1 MTWGKRRAL
10 VILLVI
16 VAVVI
21 FIIVASSPARLS
33 GHSVLVLDVNGEINE
48 QRPMDLFSALSG
60 EFIPV
65 QHNFIDAI
73 DAAKTDP
80 RIDVLVVKI
89 GPLATG
95 WAKLEE
101 IRAHLLAF
109 RTSGKPSICYLGGD
123 GIGNLEYYVASACDK
138 IWLVPTA
145 PLSIKGM
152 MAEALFLRGTFDK
165 LKIYPDYYHIAEYK
179 TASNQLTE
187 KKFTPAH
194 REEVT
199 SLLQSIYSQYLSE
212 VSQARN
218 MDRAAFEK
226 LVDQGPLSAEDA
238 INGKLVDRL
247 AYWDQVEDF
256 VREKSKDWNPVKLGR
271 YRSQIKNDGST
282 RIAVVYAS
290 GLIISGESGNAPGGG
305 FIMGSESVSADLRKA
320 REDSGIKA
328 IVLRIDSGG
337 GSAVASEV
345 IRREVVLAKGK
356 KPVVVSMSDV
366 AASGGYWIA
375 MSANKI
381 VADPDTITASIG
393 VLGGKLNVSG
403 LYGMLGL
410 STDSVATS
418 DNASIFSAQ
427 QNFTPEQRDK
437 IQKSL
442 QDVYT
447 NFTKGVAEGRNMSVE
462 AVDKIGKGRVW
473 TGEQGKDIGLV
484 DELGDLDRAV
494 QVAKQLAGIS
504 AGQRVHI
511 VRFPQ
516 EKTFLQMWLERQKDD
531 DSASLSSIE
540 SAVERLT
547 GAYETPQA
555 RLPFELRIR

>member
-10 VILLVI
+10 VIVLVI

-21 FIIVASSPARLS
+21 LIIIASQPARVASN
-33 GHSVLVLDVNGEINE
+33 SVLVLDVSGEINE
-48 QRPMDLFSALSG
+48 QRAMDIFSALGG

-65 QHNFIDAI
+65 QHDFVDALDTAKSDPHIDA
-73 DAAKTDP
+73 
-80 RIDVLVVKI
+80 LVVKI

-95 WAKLEE
+95 WGKLEE
-101 IRAHLLAF
+101 IRSHILAF
-109 RTSGKPSICYLGGD
+109 RTSGKPSVCYLGGD

-145 PLSIKGM
+145 PVSIHGM
-152 MAEALFLRGTFDK
+152 MAEALFLRGTLDK

-194 REEVT
+194 REEVD
-199 SLLQSIYSQYLSE
+199 SLLHGIYNQYLTE

-218 MDRAAFEK
+218 MDRTAFEK
-226 LVDQGPLSAEDA
+226 LVEQGPLSADEA
-238 INGKLVDRL
+238 LNGKLVDRL
-247 AYWDQVEDF
+247 AYWDQVQDF
-256 VREKSKDWNPVKLGR
+256 VREKTKDWNPVKLGR
-271 YRSQIKNDGST
+271 YRSQIKNDGGT
-282 RIAVVYAS
+282 KIAVVHAT
-290 GLIISGESGNAPGGG
+290 GLIVSGESGNTPGGG
-305 FIMGSESVSADLRKA
+305 AIMGSESVAADLRKA

-328 IVLRIDSGG
+328 IVLRVDSGG

-345 IRREVVLAKGK
+345 IRREVVLAKGV

-393 VLGGKLNVSG
+393 VLGGKLNISG

-410 STDSVATS
+410 STDSIATS
-418 DNASIFSAQ
+418 ENATIFSAQ
-427 QNFTPEQRDK
+427 QNFTPAQQK
-437 IQKSL
+437 LIQKSL
-442 QDVYT
+442 QDVYA
-447 NFTKGVAEGRNMSVE
+447 NFTKGVAEGRHMTVE

-473 TGEQGKDIGLV
+473 TGAQGKELGLV
-484 DELGDLDRAV
+484 DELGDLDHAV
-494 QVAKQLAGIS
+494 WVAKQLAGIP
-504 AGQRVHI
+504 AERRVRI
-511 VRFPQ
+511 VRFPE

-531 DSASLSSIE
+531 SAQLSSIQA
-540 SAVERLT
+540 AVERLT
-547 GAYETPQA
+547 GAYDTPQA
-555 RLPFELRIR
+555 RLPFELQIR

>member
-10 VILLVI
+10 VILLVL
-16 VAVVI
+16 VAVIVI
-21 FIIVASSPARLS
+21 IIVASSPARVAS
-33 GHSVLVLDVNGEINE
+33 NSVLLLELSGEINE
-48 QRPMDLFSALSG
+48 QRSMDFFSAIG
-60 EFIPV
+60 GQFIPV
-65 QHNFIDAI
+65 QHDFVDAL
-73 DAAKTDP
+73 DTAKTDP
-80 RIDVLVVKI
+80 HIDALVVKI
-89 GPLATG
+89 GPLDTG
-95 WAKLEE
+95 WGKLEE
-101 IRAHLLAF
+101 IRSHILAF

-145 PLSIKGM
+145 PISIHGM
-152 MAEALFLRGTFDK
+152 MAQAVFLRGALDK

-194 REEVT
+194 REEVD
-199 SLLQSIYSQYLSE
+199 SLLHGIYNQYLNE
-212 VSQARN
+212 VSQARS
-218 MDRAAFEK
+218 MDRATFEK
-226 LVDQGPLSAEDA
+226 FVESGPLSSDEALND
-238 INGKLVDRL
+238 KLVDRL
-247 AYWDQVEDF
+247 AYWDQLQDF
-256 VREKSKDWNPVKLGR
+256 MKEKTKDWNPVKLGR
-271 YRSQIKNDGST
+271 YRGQIKNEGGT
-282 RIAVVYAS
+282 RIAVVHAT

-305 FIMGSESVSADLRKA
+305 FIMGSESVASDLRKA

-328 IVLRIDSGG
+328 IVLRVDSGG

-345 IRREVVLAKGK
+345 IRREVVLAKGS

-381 VADPDTITASIG
+381 VADPNTITASIG

-403 LYGMLGL
+403 LYSMLGL

-418 DNASIFSAQ
+418 ENASIYSAQ
-427 QNFTPEQRDK
+427 QNFTPAQQK
-437 IQKSL
+437 LIQKSL

-447 NFTKGVAEGRNMSVE
+447 NFTKGVAEGRRMSVE

-473 TGEQGKDIGLV
+473 TGAQGKELGLV

-494 QVAKQLAGIS
+494 EVAKQLANIS
-504 AGQRVHI
+504 ADQHVHI
-511 VRFPQ
+511 VRFP
-516 EKTFLQMWLERQKDD
+516 EERTFLQMWLERQKE
-531 DSASLSSIE
+531 DSAQLSSIQA
-540 SAVERLT
+540 AVERLT
-547 GAYETPQA
+547 GAYNTPQA
-555 RLPFELRIR
+555 RMPFDLQIR

>member
-21 FIIVASSPARLS
+21 FIIIASQPARVASN
-33 GHSVLVLDVNGEINE
+33 SVLVLDVSGEINE
-48 QRPMDLFSALSG
+48 QRAMDIFSALGG

-65 QHNFIDAI
+65 QHDFVDALDTAKSDPHIDA
-73 DAAKTDP
+73 
-80 RIDVLVVKI
+80 LVVKI

-95 WAKLEE
+95 WGKLEE
-101 IRAHLLAF
+101 IRSHILSF

-145 PLSIKGM
+145 PVSIHGM
-152 MAEALFLRGTFDK
+152 MAEALFLRGTLDK

-194 REEVT
+194 REEVD
-199 SLLQSIYSQYLSE
+199 SLLHGIYNQYLDD
-212 VSQARN
+212 VSKARS
-218 MDRAAFEK
+218 MDRGAFEK
-226 LVDQGPLSAEDA
+226 LVEQGPLSADDA
-238 INGKLVDRL
+238 LNGKLVDRL
-247 AYWDQVEDF
+247 AYWDQVQDF
-256 VREKSKDWNPVKLGR
+256 VREKAKDWNPVKLGR
-271 YRSQIKNDGST
+271 YRGQIKNDGGT
-282 RIAVVYAS
+282 KIAVVHAT
-290 GLIISGESGNAPGGG
+290 GLIISGQSGNAPGGG
-305 FIMGSESVSADLRKA
+305 AIMGSESVAADLRKA
-320 REDSGIKA
+320 REDSSIKA
-328 IVLRIDSGG
+328 IVLRVDSGG

-345 IRREVVLAKGK
+345 IRREVVLAKGA

-381 VADPDTITASIG
+381 IADPNTITASIG

-403 LYGMLGL
+403 LYSMLGL
-410 STDSVATS
+410 STDSIATS
-418 DNASIFSAQ
+418 ENASIFSAQ
-427 QNFTPEQRDK
+427 QNFTPAQQK
-437 IQKSL
+437 LIQKSL

-447 NFTKGVAEGRNMSVE
+447 NFTKGVAEGRHMTVE

-473 TGEQGKDIGLV
+473 TGAQGKELGLV

-494 QVAKQLAGIS
+494 EVAKQLAGVP
-504 AGQRVHI
+504 AERRVRI
-511 VRFPQ
+511 VRFPE
-516 EKTFLQMWLERQKDD
+516 EKTFLQMWLERQKE
-531 DSASLSSIE
+531 DSAQLSSIQA
-540 SAVERLT
+540 AVERLT
-547 GAYETPQA
+547 GAYDTPQA
-555 RLPFELRIR
+555 RLPFELQIR